1 MKNQEIM
8 KILLELKTQVD
19 LQINLLN
26 DMGPDIEDQED
37 KLIES
42 DTQNI
47 INEIE
52 QIENNLEFDTI
63 LENINNN
70 DDDIE
75 IKKIHLSKTK
85 DYVKEYNKKRYA
97 EQKNRKVICPYC
109 QLEISYYMKNHHIKQ
124 KHKLE
129 HIV

>member
-1 MKNQEIM
+1 MKNQEM
-8 KILLELKTQVD
+8 MNILLELKTLVD
-19 LQINLLN
+19 LQTYLLSKIKS
-26 DMGPDIEDQED
+26 DVEEPEDNI
-37 KLIES
+37 IES
-42 DTQNI
+42 DTENI

-52 QIENNLEFDTI
+52 FHTI

-70 DDDIE
+70 DDNIE
-75 IKKIHLSKTK
+75 VKKIHLSKTK

-124 KHKLE
+124 KHKVE

>member
-1 MKNQEIM
+1 MKNQEM
-8 KILLELKTQVD
+8 MNILLELKTLVD
-19 LQINLLN
+19 LQTYLLTKIKS
-26 DMGPDIEDQED
+26 DVDEPEDNI
-37 KLIES
+37 IES
-42 DTQNI
+42 DTEKEIQIMKDNI
-47 INEIE
+47 I
-52 QIENNLEFDTI
+52 
-63 LENINNN
+63 NN

-124 KHKLE
+124 KHKVE